1 MNNFQLNKKRIVLN
15 TFFLYA
21 KTFTTMIISLF
32 STRLVLEA
40 LGKMDFGIYGTVAG
54 AIAMMEALNLSMA
67 EATQRFIN
75 HAEGGNDKKRL
86 LQIFTNSII
95 IHIIIGL
102 FIVLVI
108 ISFYYPLFNSIL
120 NIPDDRLLAAKTIY
134 FFMAISSFFTIITV
148 PYDALINAHENFL
161 FYSVVSI
168 IVSILKLAAAFSL
181 FHCMQDRLI
190 YYGLLL
196 TIITILNLVTVLDG
210 KSNNF

>member
-102 FIVLVI
+102 FIVNLVI
-108 ISFYYPLFNSIL
+108 VRYK
-120 NIPDDRLLAAKTIY
+120 RK
-134 FFMAISSFFTIITV
+134 
-148 PYDALINAHENFL
+148 IN
-161 FYSVVSI
+161 
-168 IVSILKLAAAFSL
+168 
-181 FHCMQDRLI
+181 
-190 YYGLLL
+190 
-196 TIITILNLVTVLDG
+196 
-210 KSNNF
+210 

>member
-1 MNNFQLNKKRIVLN
+1 MNNFQLNKKRIALN

-86 LQIFTNSII
+86 LQIFTNSIL

-108 ISFYYPLFNSIL
+108 ISLYYPLFNSIL
-120 NIPDDRLLAAKTIY
+120 NIFHRRQLLFQFPGKVTRNLIFAHADRL
-134 FFMAISSFFTIITV
+134 
-148 PYDALINAHENFL
+148 
-161 FYSVVSI
+161 
-168 IVSILKLAAAFSL
+168 
-181 FHCMQDRLI
+181 
-190 YYGLLL
+190 
-196 TIITILNLVTVLDG
+196 
-210 KSNNF
+210 